1 MQNLSTIENSS
12 FLLAKTKQPSNSEIP
27 RSQNLHQANILNML
41 IKRHRFRKEAE
52 RSAHIIIFDSQNF
65 IIQPEINQ

>member
-1 MQNLSTIENSS
+1 MDTCLQILK
-12 FLLAKTKQPSNSEIP
+12 FLVPKIYIK
-27 RSQNLHQANILNML
+27 RNILNIL

-52 RSAHIIIFDSQNF
+52 RSAHIVIFDSQNF